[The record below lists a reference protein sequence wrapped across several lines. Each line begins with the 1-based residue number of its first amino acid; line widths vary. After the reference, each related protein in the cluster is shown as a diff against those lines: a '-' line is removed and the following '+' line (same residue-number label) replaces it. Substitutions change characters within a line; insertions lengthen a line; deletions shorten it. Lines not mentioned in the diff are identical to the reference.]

1 MSALTFVTADAP
13 FTDSGNT
20 AWVLAAA
27 ALVLFMTPGLALFY
41 GGMVRTKSVLNMM
54 MMSFITMGTVGTV
67 WILWGYSETFANDIG
82 GGLIGNPFE
91 HFGLTGVLDAIY
103 GYVPADAAA
112 GTAAAGGIPGGAF
125 VAFQVVFAI
134 IAVALVSG
142 AIADRAKFVTWTVF
156 TVIWATLVYFPAAHW
171 VFAFSGFAAE
181 TGGWIA
187 NKADGLFLGG
197 AGAYDFAGGTAI
209 HINAG
214 VAGLALAI
222 LLRKRVGWPRRPD
235 ASAQPDAR
243 HDRRRHPVV
252 RLVRLQ
258 RRLGAQRRHPGLP
271 ASGSTPSARPAP
283 PCSAGSSR
291 RRSATATPPRSAR
304 PPVSSP
310 ASSPSPRPAP
320 PSRPSGA
327 LVVGLVAGVG
337 CALAVGLKFR
347 FGFDD
352 SLDVVGVHL
361 VGGLIG
367 TLLIGFLADATNS
380 PTGTAGLSMNDG
392 LFLGGGLGQLGA
404 QALGAF
410 AVLIFSFVVT
420 FIIGWVLHK
429 TMGFTRLRGGRGQ
442 RYRPRWS
449 TPRPRTTSAPS
460 RVAAVACPPRASWPT
475 NPTARRRRAVLQGR
489 GIRVKLITAIIKPH
503 QLDEVKEALEAFG
516 VAGMTISEASG
527 YGRQRGHS
535 EVYRGAEYTV
545 DFVPKVRLEVLVD
558 DVDSADVLEVIL
570 KAAQTGRIGDGKI
583 WSVPVEEVV
592 RVRTGERGVDAL

>member
-1 MSALTFVTADAP
+1 MSALTFVTADKP

-67 WILWGYSETFANDIG
+67 WILWGYSETFGNDVT

-91 HFGLTGVLDAIY
+91 HFGLKGVLDAIY
-103 GYVPADAAA
+103 GYVPAA
-112 GTAAAGGIPGGAF
+112 GGTPAAGGIPGGAF

-197 AGAYDFAGGTAI
+197 LGAYDFAGGTAI

-222 LLRKRVGWPRRPD
+222 LLRKRVGWPKEPMRPHNLTLVMIGAGILWFGWFGFNAGSALSAGTL
-235 ASAQPDAR
+235 ASG
-243 HDRRRHPVV
+243 VWV
-252 RLVRLQ
+252 NT
-258 RRLGAQRRHPGLP
+258 LGATCTAMLGWLITEKIRDGHATSLGA
-271 ASGSTPSARPAP
+271 ASGVVAGLVAITPA
-283 PCSAGSSR
+283 C
-291 RRSATATPPRSAR
+291 AT
-304 PPVSSP
+304 VSP
-310 ASSPSPRPAP
+310 W
-320 PSRPSGA
+320 GA
-327 LVVGLVAGVG
+327 LVVGLAAGVG

-380 PTGTAGLSMNDG
+380 PTGTAGLKMNDG
-392 LFLGGGLGQLGA
+392 LLFGGGFGQLWA
-404 QALGAF
+404 QALGAV
-410 AVLIFSFVVT
+410 AVLVYSFVVT
-420 FIIGWVLHK
+420 FAIGWVLHK
-429 TMGFTRLRGGRGQ
+429 TMGFT
-442 RYRPRWS
+442 
-449 TPRPRTTSAPS
+449 
-460 RVAAVACPPRASWPT
+460 
-475 NPTARRRRAVLQGR
+475 
-489 GIRVKLITAIIKPH
+489 
-503 QLDEVKEALEAFG
+503 
-516 VAGMTISEASG
+516 ISE
-527 YGRQRGHS
+527 
-535 EVYRGAEYTV
+535 E
-545 DFVPKVRLEVLVD
+545 
-558 DVDSADVLEVIL
+558 
-570 KAAQTGRIGDGKI
+570 
-583 WSVPVEEVV
+583 EEVSGIDLLEHAETAYDLGSFTGGSRSLPSSGIV
-592 RVRTGERGVDAL
+592 AERTRQPVADEPSSKEGASA